1 MSSPSRRRVRL
12 GYALLVV
19 AYFLVQIF
27 RGSPAAVKSCGGIN
41 DFCTIFRICQRIVR
55 DRQKRRV
62 LRRRND

>member
-27 RGSPAAVKSCGGIN
+27 RGSPAAVKSCLEAELAL
-41 DFCTIFRICQRIVR
+41 TSLQ
-55 DRQKRRV
+55 
-62 LRRRND
+62 